1 MSMMMTPMYFVLGI
15 GAVMITA
22 IVIVLILAAAKP
34 NKFRIERSLDIAA
47 PAAKI
52 FPYLEDLK
60 AQRLWS
66 PWDQKDPD
74 MKRVYIGPDKGAGQ
88 IYEWDGNREIG
99 AGRQEITSVTP
110 NEKVEA
116 NIEFIRPMRA
126 NNRIEFLLRPAG
138 SGTRVTW
145 AIFGPWPFLHRVMGV
160 FMSMDKMIGNEFEKG
175 LLQLKALAEK

>member
-34 NKFRIERSLDIAA
+34 NRFRVERSIEIAA

-66 PWDQKDPD
+66 PWDQKDLD
-74 MKRVYIGPDKGAGQ
+74 MKRVYVGPGKGVGQ
-88 IYEWDGNREIG
+88 IYEWDGDKNVG
-99 AGRQEITSVTP
+99 AGRQEITRVVP
-110 NEKVEA
+110 NERVEA
-116 NIEFIRPMRA
+116 KIDFIRPMQA
-126 NNRIEFLLRPAG
+126 NNQIEFLLNPSG
-138 SGTRVTW
+138 SRTKVTW
-145 AIFGPWPFLHRVMGV
+145 AIFGPWPLLHRVMGV